1 MYRLDPG
8 RLEGEELHQ
17 NQDLIYLLER
27 RRCEGGSTF
36 FLIFVLFLYLSII
49 TAYRT
54 YSLAARYLF
63 VCVANMF
70 TSMILKIRTKS
81 FLNQ

>member
-17 NQDLIYLLER
+17 NQDLFYLLER
-27 RRCEGGSTF
+27 LSEGGSTF
-36 FLIFVLFLYLSII
+36 FLMFVLFLYLSII

-54 YSLAARYLF
+54 YSLAARYLL

-70 TSMILKIRTKS
+70 TPP
-81 FLNQ
+81 